1 MIDYCPSSMAS
12 LMFGTST
19 RPLRPLVKMPG
30 DISDSPCTRCTEVA
44 YEGET
49 VSSGEY
55 RAGLSDWNVASVIDL
70 QLTNPTTLT
79 SKNPG
84 GPSAAMHECPFTA
97 GMTNGV
103 GKGMFSV

>member
-1 MIDYCPSSMAS
+1 MANSRMLRITDSAMHES
-12 LMFGTST
+12 L
-19 RPLRPLVKMPG
+19 
-30 DISDSPCTRCTEVA
+30 D
-44 YEGET
+44 
-49 VSSGEY
+49 VSVEPTAPMWNL
-55 RAGLSDWNVASVIDL
+55 AGVMAL